1 MNNDINS
8 IEITKEDLKELTPEE
23 LVELKIELDEMSLR
37 LESILQDEV

>member
-1 MNNDINS
+1 M
-8 IEITKEDLKELTPEE
+8 EEDLKELTPEE